1 MHKVVAIVVLFFVSA
16 GYAGADCYVVKT
28 NDAGALEEFTAGRGL
43 DASPLITWPDASARV
58 LEMFGGYR
66 VLEGEIDGL
75 ADEIARL
82 PGVCWVEYEPVQ
94 RIDDLQSG
102 GSYSYPDTAFDEPYW
117 PDDPMFAEQWD
128 KVIAR
133 LNWAWQLTKGEGVVI
148 AILDTGV
155 DTDHEDLVDN
165 LVAGYDFV
173 HDTTVAEDD
182 YGHGTHVAGIA
193 AARIDNAKG
202 IAGAAGSASIMP
214 VKVANSN
221 GKYNNPILAQGII
234 FAAEQNADIIN
245 VSLGGTTSTVLAD
258 AINYAW
264 DSGMFI
270 CAAAGNNHE
279 DTSEFPAAYP
289 HVMSVGATTAGD
301 SRCSYSN
308 YGETVAVF
316 APGGT
321 SFEEVLSTTYDG
333 NYGYNIGTSMACP
346 QVAGL
351 AALIIAMHPEY
362 SAQNVWDKIVQTAD
376 PIPVSLD
383 LRINAMAA
391 LDIIGVQEKKESHEE
406 GQVPDVIGSALI
418 QQGDVSFFYQGP
430 ASEYTLNIFDAAGRK
445 VFEKRGHAQTAGSIT
460 SDISSGRGVYFWE
473 FETRAQTTRGKLI
486 LIR

>member
-1 MHKVVAIVVLFFVSA
+1 MHKVVAVVVLIFVSA

-28 NDAGALEEFTAGRGL
+28 QNTALLEEFAAGYGL

-58 LEMFGGYR
+58 IEMFGGYR
-66 VLEGEIDGL
+66 VLEGDVERL
-75 ADEIARL
+75 VDEIAGL

-133 LNWAWQLTKGEGVVI
+133 LNWAWQLTKGEGIVI

-165 LVAGYDFV
+165 LVPGYNFI
-173 HDTTVAEDD
+173 DTTEVAEDD
-182 YGHGTHVAGIA
+182 HWHGTHVAGIA
-193 AARIDNAKG
+193 AARIDNATG
-202 IAGAAGSASIMP
+202 IAGAAGGASIMP
-214 VKVANSN
+214 VKVAFSH
-221 GKYNNPILAQGII
+221 GGYNNPILAQGII
-234 FAAEQNADIIN
+234 FAADQDADIISM
-245 VSLGGTTSTVLAD
+245 SLGGVHSSVLED

-264 DSGMFI
+264 DSGVLI
-270 CAAAGNNHE
+270 CAAAGNVHE

-308 YGETVAVF
+308 YGETVAIF

-333 NYGYNIGTSMACP
+333 NYGYGMGTSMACP

-351 AALIIAMHPEY
+351 AALIMSVHPEY
-362 SAQNVWDKIVQTAD
+362 SAQDVWDKIVQTAD

-391 LDIIGVQEKKESHEE
+391 LDIIGVQEKEEGQE
-406 GQVPDVIGSALI
+406 GQVPDVITSVSI
-418 QQGDVSFFYQGP
+418 QQGEVSFSYRGP
-430 ASEYTLNIFDAAGRK
+430 ASGYTLNIFDAAGRK
-445 VFEKRGHAQTAGSIT
+445 VLAASDRVEDGARIT
-460 SDISSGRGVYFWE
+460 CNLRSGQGVYFWE
-473 FETRAQTTRGKLI
+473 IETDAGSESGKFVYLK
-486 LIR
+486 

>member
-1 MHKVVAIVVLFFVSA
+1 MHKVVAVIVILTSVIV
-16 GYAGADCYVVKT
+16 GYAEVDCYVVKT
-28 NDAGALEEFTAGRGL
+28 NDAAPLSEFAAGYGL
-43 DASPLITWPDASARV
+43 DVSPLIIWPDPSPKIM
-58 LEMFGGYR
+58 EMFGGYR
-66 VLEGEIDGL
+66 VLEGDVERL
-75 ADEIARL
+75 ADEIADL

-94 RIDDLQSG
+94 RIDDLQSE

-128 KVIAR
+128 KVISR

-165 LVAGYDFV
+165 LVPGYNLVDS
-173 HDTTVAEDD
+173 TEVAEDE

-193 AARIDNAKG
+193 AARIDNATG
-202 IAGAAGSASIMP
+202 IAGAAGGASIMP
-214 VKVANSN
+214 VKVLRYRT
-221 GKYNNPILAQGII
+221 YNNPTLAAGII
-234 FAAEQNADIIN
+234 FAASHDADIISM
-245 VSLGGTTSTVLAD
+245 SLGGVHSSVLED

-264 DSGMFI
+264 DSGVLI
-270 CAAAGNNHE
+270 CAAAGNDRE

-289 HVMSVGATTAGD
+289 QVMSVGATTAGD

-308 YGETVAVF
+308 YGETVAIF

-321 SFEEVLSTTYDG
+321 GFEGVLSTTYDG
-333 NYGYNIGTSMACP
+333 DYEYEMGTSMACP

-351 AALIIAMHPEY
+351 AALILAMHPEY
-362 SAQNVWDKIVQTAD
+362 SAQDVWDKIVETAD

-391 LDIIGVQEKKESHEE
+391 LDIIAVQEEEGEE
-406 GQVPDVIGSALI
+406 GQMPDVITAALI
-418 QQGDVSFFYQGP
+418 QQGEVSFSYRGP
-430 ASEYTLNIFDAAGRK
+430 ASDYTLNIFDAAGRK
-445 VFEKRGHAQTAGSIT
+445 VFEKRGQSQTAGRIT
-460 SDISSGRGVYFWE
+460 CNLRSGQGVYFWE
-473 FETRAQTTRGKLI
+473 IKTSTQTARGKLI